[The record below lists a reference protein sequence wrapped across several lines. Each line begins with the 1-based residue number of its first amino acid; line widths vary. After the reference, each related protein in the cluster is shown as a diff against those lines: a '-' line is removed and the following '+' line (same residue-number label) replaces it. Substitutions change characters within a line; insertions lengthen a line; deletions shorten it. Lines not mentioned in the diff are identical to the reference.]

1 MFCLYRCA
9 GQLGRRQV
17 GANQRS
23 LDRFIKGNFLL
34 GRFSF
39 VLKRTFQATTINNA
53 SLYICSK
60 EFHLAFKLNT
70 VKTIILL
77 GPYYSGRLVLSISI
91 SRLVANFLSYF
102 LGNKPG
108 FSGHLYYAD
117 TSEGLDERTNLGE
130 SFFCFSNTGTHTL
143 K

>member
-102 LGNKPG
+102 LGNMV
-108 FSGHLYYAD
+108 SAD
-117 TSEGLDERTNLGE
+117 TSIMRTPAKVLTKE
-130 SFFCFSNTGTHTL
+130 LIKEKAFSVFRILEHTP
-143 K
+143 